1 MANAS
6 MPPEVGAYF
15 DALGAEKSCL
25 RFRGLADVDLEAVAE
40 AVAAFPVERFLA
52 TYERI
57 RG

>member
-1 MANAS
+1 M
-6 MPPEVGAYF
+6 
-15 DALGAEKSCL
+15 SCL

-40 AVAAFPVERFLA
+40 TVAAFPVERFLA